1 MDMNIERITLT
12 GRQYIL
18 LGTAHISRESVQD
31 VRKVIND
38 EKPDL
43 VCIEIDKARY
53 ISLTSEDA
61 WKKLNIIQVLKER
74 KGFLLLAN
82 LILASFQRRLGLDL
96 RIRPGAEMLEAINV
110 SKELG
115 IPFSL
120 CDRDIQITLKRAWAK
135 TRFFGKL
142 KMLAVML
149 ASMLS
154 SETLSEEKI
163 EELKSK
169 GALQGMMEELA
180 HFLPRVKEV
189 LIDERDIFIAAGIYR
204 AEGKKVLAVVGA
216 GHVAGI
222 LVRLKKLH
230 TGTLS
235 DDVSSFLS
243 IPRKSTVAR
252 GFPWIVPA
260 AIVSAI
266 IASAFLRGSDVT
278 ITNLLRWIIL
288 NGSLAAAGALISLA
302 HPLTVVLAFIAAPIT
317 SLIPVV
323 GVGLF
328 TGILEAVL
336 RKPRVLDFENLLDDI
351 VSLKGFFRNRLTHV
365 LIVFLLTNVG
375 STIGTFAAGI
385 PIFASLF
392 K

>member
-1 MDMNIERITLT
+1 MNPHIEHINLA
-12 GRQYIL
+12 GKQYIL
-18 LGTAHISRESVQD
+18 LGTAHISRESVLE
-31 VRKVIND
+31 VRQVITA
-38 EKPDL
+38 EKPDR
-43 VCIEIDKARY
+43 VCIEIDEARY
-53 ISLTSEDA
+53 RSLTSEDA
-61 WKKLNIIQVLKER
+61 WKKLNIIQVLKEK

-82 LILASFQRRLGLDL
+82 LILAAFQRRLGLDI
-96 RIRPGAEMLEAINV
+96 RIRPGAEMLEAISV
-110 SKELG
+110 SRELG

-120 CDRDIQITLKRAWAK
+120 CDRDIQVTLKRAWAK
-135 TRFFGKL
+135 TGFFGKL

-154 SETLSEEKI
+154 REMLSEEKI

-169 GALQGMMEELA
+169 GALQGMMEELSN
-180 HFLPRVKEV
+180 FLPRVKEV
-189 LIDERDIFIAAGIYR
+189 LIDERDIFIAAGVHR
-204 AEGKKVLAVVGA
+204 AEGEKVLAVAGA

-222 LVRLKKLH
+222 LQRLKELH
-230 TGTLS
+230 AGTLS
-235 DDVSSFLS
+235 DDVSQLLT
-243 IPRKSTVAR
+243 IPRKSLAAR
-252 GFPWIVPA
+252 GIPWILPM
-260 AIVSAI
+260 AIVGAI
-266 IASAFLRGSDVT
+266 IASVFLRGLDVT
-278 ITNLLRWIIL
+278 TTNLLRWVIL
-288 NGSLAAAGALISLA
+288 NGSLASAGALVCLA
-302 HPLTVVLAFIAAPIT
+302 HPLTIVLAFIAAPIT

-365 LIVFLLTNVG
+365 LIVFMLTNVG

-392 K
+392 M

>member
-252 GFPWIVPA
+252 GVPWIVPA

>member
-1 MDMNIERITLT
+1 
-12 GRQYIL
+12 
-18 LGTAHISRESVQD
+18 
-31 VRKVIND
+31 
-38 EKPDL
+38 
-43 VCIEIDKARY
+43 
-53 ISLTSEDA
+53 
-61 WKKLNIIQVLKER
+61 
-74 KGFLLLAN
+74 
-82 LILASFQRRLGLDL
+82 
-96 RIRPGAEMLEAINV
+96 MLEAINV

-266 IASAFLRGSDVT
+266 IASAFLRGSEVT